1 MQEFDASES
10 KLREAQSG
18 TNSLQLYNVS
28 PPSLSPLLPLFPTL
42 SPPLPLSHILTFTQG
57 ISLPTQ
63 IQTADDGPSAR
74 GGGGPGRRVA
84 TA

>member
-28 PPSLSPLLPLFPTL
+28 PPSLL
-42 SPPLPLSHILTFTQG
+42 SSHILTFTQG
-57 ISLPTQ
+57 ISLSTQ
-63 IQTADDGPSAR
+63 IQTADDGPAAR